1 MWVWLRVLARVALC
15 SGPNEGFLTW
25 RTKANYAAP
34 TTTGYLGP
42 FSYVPIWNRAKITH
56 PISQPG
62 SKWWLLTTE
71 QCSRL
76 RPMHNVLPNLSTA
89 NSHGRRRSSLHDL
102 RGMIEHRTSKN
113 GHSFNRTWHARRKLP
128 LPDASR
134 SPLFF

>member
-1 MWVWLRVLARVALC
+1 MANESKLC
-15 SGPNEGFLTW
+15 SPHNDRLLGAVFLC
-25 RTKANYAAP
+25 AD
-34 TTTGYLGP
+34 LL
-42 FSYVPIWNRAKITH
+42 WNRAKITH

-62 SKWWLLTTE
+62 SKWWLMTTE